1 MCSDLRTI
9 AKSMTR
15 VAKRR
20 DDTGGSRVIGV
31 RESREEREVDSR
43 GRGTIRVVDWSGR
56 ILRRASDRVCDVR
69 RYECERPIRPTED
82 NDD

>member
-20 DDTGGSRVIGV
+20 DDTGGSRVIEM
-31 RESREEREVDSR
+31 RESIEDREVDS
-43 GRGTIRVVDWSGR
+43 GSRGTIRVVDLEWSNTKT
-56 ILRRASDRVCDVR
+56 S
-69 RYECERPIRPTED
+69 ERPSSRCVTIRVRTTD
-82 NDD
+82 TTDRK